1 MDCCGLRCCLF
12 LQLGDADAGVEGAG
26 IISTSTPSSSRWP
39 VLVSRRVLDMVTSE
53 SSAPMSSG
61 MLRWISGL
69 DDAGDHL
76 VARLATKSATRR
88 SFPRASIAL
97 TRAPRH
103 SAWIRHAASARM
115 ARFHSRYCMYVL
127 ASGALSAAPFG
138 ARPCIW
144 TNASSNWVI
153 CARRA
158 RHAATVRLRSVD
170 VDVSARYCSLV
181 ADMWFVD
188 TPLLALDTDACP
200 TEDWGERGASM
211 ARRPGD
217 QF

>member
-1 MDCCGLRCCLF
+1 
-12 LQLGDADAGVEGAG
+12 
-26 IISTSTPSSSRWP
+26 
-39 VLVSRRVLDMVTSE
+39 
-53 SSAPMSSG
+53 
-61 MLRWISGL
+61 
-69 DDAGDHL
+69 
-76 VARLATKSATRR
+76 
-88 SFPRASIAL
+88 
-97 TRAPRH
+97 
-103 SAWIRHAASARM
+103 
-115 ARFHSRYCMYVL
+115 MYVL
-127 ASGALSAAPFG
+127 ASGTLSAAPFG

-200 TEDWGERGASM
+200 TEDWGERGASIM